1 MKVNQ
6 LILIIRR
13 KLEKNIKLEQLII
26 EDKSFLHKNH
36 KTNHEGKFHLKLSI
50 HSKQL
55 KETNKIQSMRKIHLI
70 LEEELKKYIH
80 SVQILI
86 N

>member
-6 LILIIRR
+6 LILIIRQ

-36 KTNHEGKFHLKLSI
+36 RTNYEGKFHLKLSI